1 MEVLVPFSAD
11 RPKSRLA
18 DTLSPSE
25 RAAFARAMLADVLSA
40 IVDAGGDPR
49 VLATDEIDPT
59 TAPATA
65 PLDPPVTVDDR
76 PLTDAVNAALE
87 ERRPGEAVGAV
98 AVVMADLALA
108 TPEALE
114 RLFGG
119 AVTGRRDGDADT
131 PRHAETTAPADV
143 TIAPGRGG
151 GTNAL
156 VVSHPRFRV
165 DYHGASY
172 LDHRRIAA
180 ELGATV
186 RTVDSYRLATDVD
199 EHADLAEVLLHGD
212 GAAVRWLREAGF
224 ALDADGGRVGVVR
237 E

>member
-1 MEVLVPFSAD
+1 MEVLVPFSID

-18 DTLSPSE
+18 DALSPSE
-25 RAAFARAMLADVLSA
+25 RAAFARTMLADVLAA
-40 IVDAGGDPR
+40 IDDAGGIPR
-49 VLATDEIDPT
+49 VLATDEFDPS
-59 TAPATA
+59 AEPVV
-65 PLDPPVTVDDR
+65 PSEPPVTVDER
-76 PLTDAVNAALE
+76 PLSDAVNAILE
-87 ERRPGEAVGAV
+87 ERRPGETVEAV

-119 AVTGRRDGDADT
+119 TDHDGRGTETG
-131 PRHAETTAPADV
+131 PADV

-180 ELGATV
+180 EVGATV
-186 RTVDSYRLATDVD
+186 RTVDSHRLATDID
-199 EHADLAEVLLHGD
+199 ERADLAELLVHGD
-212 GAAVRWLREAGF
+212 GAAATWLREAGF
-224 ALDADGGRVGVVR
+224 TLDADGGRVGVVR